1 VRVGNAVLVLSP
13 EHYKIFKD
21 GGWSRRQIEDA
32 LYEALKRPGKDLV
45 YGAQD
50 VAEGIPESM
59 ADKVLDKFDPPPE
72 GVLIARAGGPAGLF
86 SAIIAGW
93 PGQRVREEC
102 RAVTHEIR

>member
-1 VRVGNAVLVLSP
+1 MGLFGVGHPKLVRAGNAVLVMAP

-45 YGAQD
+45 FGAQNVVRGHSAQVCRPD
-50 VAEGIPESM
+50 DGQVR
-59 ADKVLDKFDPPPE
+59 PPPD

-86 SAIIAGW
+86 SAIIGGW
-93 PGQRVREEC
+93 PGQRVP
-102 RAVTHEIR
+102 